1 MALIGEIRKNSWL
14 LIFLI
19 GLGLASFI
27 LMDMFSGNKSVFGS
41 QGTTMGTIA
50 GSPVDWNE
58 FNRAENALYRNS
70 GGDVLARRNSLWNY
84 FVEKAIVEKEAEEIG
99 LGVSREELMDLQ
111 FGNNLSPI
119 IQQRF
124 ADPNRPGQVL
134 RENLDGFKQQI
145 ETGELDE
152 SLKPFWIHQEKE
164 IIKDRLQ
171 TKISNV
177 ISKAMFTPTWMA
189 EMASTD
195 QNQKATFSYVQI
207 PFDEVADTDVSL
219 TDADYSNYLNNN
231 AATYR
236 QDEETRIMKYVVF
249 DVVATAK
256 DSMEIRD
263 GLNELI
269 TDFRNTEND
278 SLFVENNYGSID
290 EAYFKR
296 AQLSPAIADD
306 VFNMAPGTVK
316 GPYVDGPAYKAV
328 KVLDVMTIP
337 DSVKCSHI
345 LRRATNQNDYFAAK
359 KTIDSLKLLV
369 DAGTFSFEEL
379 AKKHSE
385 DASNA
390 SKGGDLGY
398 AWMNQMVK
406 PFNDVIF
413 YKGKTGETHVVAT
426 QFGVHLV
433 KVGRKQYLTNE
444 KGVKVAYLTQPIIP
458 SEETQKAKYNDVLEF
473 VGQNRSLDQ
482 LEKSVAAN
490 PNITLE
496 TSAPVKKNDFLV
508 GSLGG
513 GNSSRDMIK
522 KAFELTPG
530 SVSPEIY
537 IYQDPVSF
545 YENKYV
551 VSALSAVQPKGVPS
565 VANIKSTIQ
574 PFVLNQ
580 KKGEILKSK
589 ITSNNLSQVA
599 SNYQVKVDT
608 ARNVSFTGVIPGIG
622 NEPKVLSSALSMNV
636 NDVSK
641 PIIGNNGVY
650 LLQVVDKPS
659 VSAAT
664 NIPQVRKS
672 TSASIQRQVKS
683 RLLQAMKKNVEI
695 EDNRSTFY

>member
-50 GSPVDWNE
+50 GSAVDWNE
-58 FNRAENALYRNS
+58 FSRAESALYRNS

-84 FVEKAIVEKEAEEIG
+84 FVEKAIVEKEADQLG
-99 LGVSREELMDLQ
+99 LGVSRDELMDLQ

-145 ETGELDE
+145 EAGTLDE
-152 SLKPFWIHQEKE
+152 SLKPFWAHQEKE

-207 PFDEVADTDVSL
+207 PFDEVGDTEVSL

-231 AATYR
+231 AAQYR

-249 DVVATAK
+249 DVEPTAG
-256 DSMEIRD
+256 DSAAIRKGIAD
-263 GLNELI
+263 LI
-269 TDFRNTEND
+269 PEFETRTDD
-278 SLFVENNYGSID
+278 SVFVENNYGTID
-290 EAYFKR
+290 EAYFKKS
-296 AQLSPAIADD
+296 QLSPAIANE
-306 VFNMAPGTVK
+306 VFTMSPGTVK
-316 GPYVDGPAYKAV
+316 GPYIDGPNYKAV
-328 KVLDVMTIP
+328 KVLDVMTIA

-345 LRRATNQNDYFAAK
+345 LRRATNQNEYFAAK
-359 KTIDSLKLLV
+359 KTIDSLKLLI
-369 DAGTFSFEEL
+369 DAGTISFSEL

-385 DASNA
+385 DVSNA
-390 SKGGDLGY
+390 SKGGDLGN
-398 AWMNQMVK
+398 AWMGQMVK

-413 YKGKTGETHVVAT
+413 YKGKEGETHVVAT

-444 KGVKVAYLTQPIIP
+444 KGVKLAYISQPIVP
-458 SEETQKAKYNDVLEF
+458 SQETQRNKYNDVLEF
-473 VGQNRSLDQ
+473 VGQNRSIDQ
-482 LEKSVAAN
+482 LEKTVAAN
-490 PNITLE
+490 PNLTLE

-508 GSLGG
+508 GALGG
-513 GNSSRDMIK
+513 GNSSRQMIK
-522 KAFELTPG
+522 KTYEISPG
-530 SVSPEIY
+530 DVSPEIY
-537 IYQDPVSF
+537 IFQDPVTA
-545 YENKYV
+545 YDNKYV
-551 VSALSAVQPKGVPS
+551 VSGLSAVQAQGVPS

-599 SNYQVKVDT
+599 SNYQVEVDT
-608 ARNVSFTGVIPGIG
+608 ARNVAFTGIIPGLG

-659 VSAAT
+659 VSAAA
-664 NIPQVRKS
+664 NIPQVRKN

>member
-41 QGTTMGTIA
+41 QGSSMGSIA
-50 GSPVDWNE
+50 GSSVDWKE
-58 FNRAENALYRNS
+58 FSRAENALYRS
-70 GGDVLARRNSLWNY
+70 QGGDVLARRNSLWNY
-84 FVEKAIVEKEAEEIG
+84 FVEKAIVEKEADELG
-99 LGVSREELMDLQ
+99 LGVSKAELMDLQ

-124 ADPNRPGQVL
+124 ADPNRPGSVL

-145 ETGELDE
+145 EGGTLDE
-152 SLKPFWIHQEKE
+152 SLRPFWKHQEGE

-177 ISKAMFTPTWMA
+177 ISKGLFTPTWMA
-189 EMASTD
+189 EMASND

-207 PFDEVADTDVSL
+207 PFDEVGDADVSL
-219 TDADYSNYLNNN
+219 TDADYTNYLNNN
-231 AATYR
+231 ASQYR
-236 QDEETRIMKYVVF
+236 QDEETRIMNYVTF
-249 DVVATAK
+249 DVKATAA
-256 DSMEIRD
+256 DSAAVRKEIAD
-263 GLNELI
+263 LI
-269 TDFRNTEND
+269 PKFQATEDD
-278 SLFVENNYGSID
+278 SVFVESNYGSID
-290 EAYFKR
+290 DAYIKK
-296 AQLSPAIADD
+296 AQLSPAIANE
-306 VFNMAPGTVK
+306 VFTMAPGTVK
-316 GPYVDGPAYKAV
+316 GPYIDGANYRAV
-328 KVLDVMTIP
+328 KVLDIMTIP

-345 LRRATNQNDYFAAK
+345 LRRATNQNEYFAAK

-369 DAGTFSFEEL
+369 DGGSSFSEL
-379 AKKHSE
+379 AKTHSE

-390 SKGGDLGY
+390 SKGGDLGN

-413 YKGKTGETHVVAT
+413 YKGKEGESHVVVT

-433 KVGRKQYLTNE
+433 KIGRKQYLTNE
-444 KGVKVAYLTQPIIP
+444 KGVKLAYLNQPIVP
-458 SEETQKAKYNDVLEF
+458 SEETQKEKYNDVLEF
-473 VGQNRSLDQ
+473 VGQNRTMDQ
-482 LEKSVAAN
+482 LQKSVAAN
-490 PNITLE
+490 PNLSLE
-496 TSAPVKKNDFLV
+496 TSPPVKKNDFIV
-508 GSLGG
+508 GSLGS
-513 GNSSRDMIK
+513 GNASRKMIK
-522 KAFELTPG
+522 TIYGLSPG
-530 SVSPEIY
+530 NVSPEIY
-537 IYQDPVSF
+537 DYQDPVNN
-545 YENKYV
+545 YDNKYV

-608 ARNVSFTGVIPGIG
+608 ARNVAITGVIPGLG
-622 NEPKVLSSALSMNV
+622 NEPKVLASALSMNV

-659 VSAAT
+659 VSATA

-683 RLLQAMKKNVEI
+683 KLLQAMKKNVEI